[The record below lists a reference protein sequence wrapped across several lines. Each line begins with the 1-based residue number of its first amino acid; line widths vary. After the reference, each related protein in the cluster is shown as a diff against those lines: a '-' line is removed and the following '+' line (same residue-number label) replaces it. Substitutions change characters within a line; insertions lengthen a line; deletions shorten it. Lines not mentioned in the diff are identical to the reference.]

1 MTRDETYSF
10 EVNFITKMKKHWSIK
25 KPVRTTYLW
34 ANIIIIDDEDE
45 RCPTIEG

>member
-10 EVNFITKMKKHWSIK
+10 DVNFITKMKKHWPIK